1 MVFISHVLV
10 FLPIRHD
17 SASPTLKINESCKC
31 EIFFPI
37 SPPFSPLCLVPPGL
51 RATYLQLLLTLAK
64 KAALGTRWLRDTHR
78 HRLVRAVSFS
88 RVFSERSLSP
98 ARPPFC
104 FGDYALNRGRPRR
117 GQRERP
123 LRPRG
128 PPVLSHPKPP
138 RYSRGEEETSLFSPG
153 SRPNGRFAP
162 LAAGCQRPRHPPPE
176 GDASVTAERGRRAP
190 SRPHGGGAA
199 GVRGALNRDTR
210 SASS

>member
-1 MVFISHVLV
+1 MVLISHVPV
-10 FLPIRHD
+10 FLPILRD
-17 SASPTLKINESCKC
+17 CASPTLKINESCKC

-117 GQRERP
+117 GQRDRP

-128 PPVLSHPKPP
+128 PPVLSHPTPP
-138 RYSRGEEETSLFSPG
+138 VIPGVRRRPRSSAPAPAPTAVFLRWPQAVSAPGTRRRRET
-153 SRPNGRFAP
+153 RPLQRSGAAAP
-162 LAAGCQRPRHPPPE
+162 LPARTAAGPR
-176 GDASVTAERGRRAP
+176 GC
-190 SRPHGGGAA
+190 AA
-199 GVRGALNRDTR
+199 L
-210 SASS
+210 